1 MPAPSSPDLRSLIR
15 DIPDYPKPGILFRDI
30 SPLLGDPA
38 AFSDAVRQLAEPYR
52 NQQIDLI
59 AGAEA
64 RGFILAAPM
73 AVELGAGFVPI
84 RKPAKLPFETHSID
98 YQLEYGT
105 DSLEIHVDGVKPGQR
120 VLLVDDLLATGG
132 TAEACSQLLTQ
143 VGADL
148 VGCAF
153 LVHLMG
159 LGGADRLAP
168 LEIFSLI
175 NYEEST

>member
-38 AFSDAVRQLAEPYR
+38 AFSGAVRQLAEPYR

-132 TAEACSQLLTQ
+132 TAGACSQLLTQ

-148 VGCAF
+148 AGCAF
-153 LVHLMG
+153 LVQLMG
-159 LGGADRLAP
+159 LGGAARLAP

>member
-1 MPAPSSPDLRSLIR
+1 MPASSPSDLQSLIR
-15 DIPDYPKPGILFRDI
+15 NIPDYPKPGILFRDI
-30 SPLLGDPA
+30 SPLLANPTG
-38 AFSDAVRQLAEPYR
+38 FSDAIRQLAEPYR
-52 NQQIDLI
+52 DQQIDLI

-64 RGFILAAPM
+64 RGFILAAPL

-84 RKPAKLPFETHSID
+84 RKPAKLPFQTHSID

-143 VGADL
+143 LGAEL
-148 VGCAF
+148 IGCAF
-153 LVHLMG
+153 LVHLEG

-175 NYEEST
+175 NYNEST

>member
-1 MPAPSSPDLRSLIR
+1 MPASSSPDLRSLIR

-38 AFSDAVRQLAEPYR
+38 AFSDAVRQLADPYR
-52 NQQIDLI
+52 DQQIDLI

-132 TAEACSQLLTQ
+132 TAEACSQLHTQ
-143 VGADL
+143 AGADL
-148 VGCAF
+148 AGCAF
-153 LVHLMG
+153 LVPLMG
-159 LGGADRLAP
+159 LGGAARLAP

-175 NYEEST
+175 HYEEST

>member
-1 MPAPSSPDLRSLIR
+1 MPASSSPDLRSLIR
-15 DIPDYPKPGILFRDI
+15 DIPDYPKPGILFHDI

-38 AFSDAVRQLAEPYR
+38 AFSDAVRQLADPYR
-52 NQQIDLI
+52 DQQIDLI

-64 RGFILAAPM
+64 RGFILAAPL

-84 RKPAKLPFETHSID
+84 RKPEKLPFRTHSID

-132 TAEACSQLLTQ
+132 TAEACGQLLTQ
-143 VGADL
+143 VGAEL
-148 VGCAF
+148 IGCAF
-153 LVHLMG
+153 LVHLEG

-175 NYEEST
+175 NYSEST

>member
-1 MPAPSSPDLRSLIR
+1 MPASSPANLRSLIR
-15 DIPDYPKPGILFRDI
+15 NIPDYPKPGILFRDI
-30 SPLLGDPA
+30 SPLLGDPTG
-38 AFSDAVRQLAEPYR
+38 FSDAIRQLAEPYR
-52 NQQIDLI
+52 DQQIDLI

-64 RGFILAAPM
+64 RGFILAAPL

-84 RKPAKLPFETHSID
+84 RKPEKLPFRTHSID

-132 TAEACSQLLTQ
+132 TAEACGQLLTQ
-143 VGADL
+143 VGAEL
-148 VGCAF
+148 IGCAF
-153 LVHLMG
+153 LVHLEG

-175 NYEEST
+175 NYSEST

>member
-1 MPAPSSPDLRSLIR
+1 MPASSSPDLRSLIR

-38 AFSDAVRQLAEPYR
+38 AFSDAVRQLADPYR
-52 NQQIDLI
+52 DQQIDLI

-98 YQLEYGT
+98 
-105 DSLEIHVDGVKPGQR
+105 
-120 VLLVDDLLATGG
+120 
-132 TAEACSQLLTQ
+132 
-143 VGADL
+143 
-148 VGCAF
+148 
-153 LVHLMG
+153 
-159 LGGADRLAP
+159 
-168 LEIFSLI
+168 
-175 NYEEST
+175 